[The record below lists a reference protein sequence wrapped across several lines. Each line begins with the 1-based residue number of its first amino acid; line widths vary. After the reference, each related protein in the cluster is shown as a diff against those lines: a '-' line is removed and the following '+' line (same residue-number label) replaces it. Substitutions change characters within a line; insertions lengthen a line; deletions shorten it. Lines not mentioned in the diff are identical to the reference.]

1 MRLSET
7 TTESTSGVVEKLRG
21 IIDLVV
27 AIDPAELSDVALA
40 GGLVTLRREIDR
52 LEAAFARSAHAG
64 HARGVG
70 RVDGAASTAA
80 WLRHRTGMREGD
92 AKAAIECGAVSGLL
106 SATGEAWRAG
116 EIPSGA
122 VRTIVAARVDGHDD
136 RLRACEDVF
145 LDLARAGD
153 LRNLRRATAHF
164 RNMARADGREPRVP
178 DGLHCSRTFANRT
191 VLSADLGD
199 VAAET
204 VMTALHAYTDPPDG
218 DKPQPISQ
226 RNAAALVRICEVALA
241 HPGDQPRPT
250 AHVVAVLDWSTLTG
264 GRPGRSDGAFTGP
277 IHPDDIRKLLCDC
290 TVSRVVTGPRSE
302 VLDVGRARR
311 TVPPPMRRALLV
323 RDDGCRFPGCN
334 RPPGWCD
341 AHHIVHVRD
350 GGPTALDN
358 LVLLCDRHHHVVH
371 EPGWVVQFDGHD
383 LHVVRPDGTGVT

>member
-218 DKPQPISQ
+218 DEPQPISQ

-341 AHHIVHVRD
+341 AHHIVHVCD